1 MQTYPKVEDLAA
13 ASEDDVLKLWQGL
26 GHKGSCVNFLGEERK
41 TNPQLVKGHPTA
53 EEIKGAVDFFDKIE
67 DEYGDIIVEEYAKRE
82 KRLAYEKEHPAGG
95 LVAGVK
101 RTAKKIANKL

>member
-1 MQTYPKVEDLAA
+1 MLNEARKEEVLELAKVLISQQSYSGHEGGVAA
-13 ASEDDVLKLWQGL
+13 ELEKYMKANGFDDVT
-26 GHKGSCVNFLGEERK
+26 V
-41 TNPQLVKGHPTA
+41 
-53 EEIKGAVDFFDKIE
+53 

>member
-1 MQTYPKVEDLAA
+1 MAI
-13 ASEDDVLKLWQGL
+13 
-26 GHKGSCVNFLGEERK
+26 F
-41 TNPQLVKGHPTA
+41 
-53 EEIKGAVDFFDKIE
+53 
-67 DEYGDIIVEEYAKRE
+67 IVEEYAKRE